1 MAYAT
6 RADIEA
12 IYGARH
18 LETLIPV
25 DVDAD
30 VAVSR
35 ALSDASAIVDSHL
48 SMRYRLPL
56 PGTPDVVRGWAIDIA
71 CWKVAPADVRLTE
84 EISARAKVAIKALEG
99 IAAGK
104 AQIAELEAMGAGLA
118 PGAGEDGVITDGAAF
133 AAESRRGWELLR

>member
-12 IYGARH
+12 IYGRRY
-18 LETLIPV
+18 LETLLPT
-25 DVDAD
+25 DVDGDA
-30 VAVSR
+30 AVTR
-35 ALSDASAIVDSHL
+35 ALSDASAIIDSYL

-56 PGTPDVVRGWAIDIA
+56 ASTPNVVRGWAIDIA

-84 EISARAKVAIKALEG
+84 EIVNRAKVAIKMLEG

-104 AQIAELEAMGAGLA
+104 AQIAELESVGAGLT
-118 PGAGEDGVITDGAAF
+118 PGPGEDGAITDGASF
-133 AAESRRGWELLR
+133 TAEERRGWELLR